1 MVGRAAYVLVG
12 GKSSRFGQDKAR
24 YEVGGE
30 PMALGVARVAEKVA
44 GSVTLVGRPEDYS
57 DLKVRL
63 IADAE
68 PAAGPLSGLVA
79 ALEDTA
85 ARWTLVVAC
94 DMPSLRA
101 DFLEMLFR
109 TAETS
114 GASAVVPV
122 QPDGRIQPLCAVYS
136 RELYGPLAHN
146 LRHGVS
152 KLTKALGGLN
162 IRYLNEPEYAR
173 LDPSGDLMRNVN
185 TPGDLAQP

>member
-24 YEVGGE
+24 YPLGGQ
-30 PMALGVARVAEKVA
+30 PMALTVARVAEKVA
-44 GSVTLVGRPEDYS
+44 GRVTLVGRPHDYA
-57 DLKVRL
+57 DLGLRL
-63 IADAE
+63 IDDAP

-79 ALEDTA
+79 ALEDSA

-94 DMPSLRA
+94 DMPGLQPA
-101 DFLEMLFR
+101 FLEMLFR
-109 TAETS
+109 TAETN

-122 QPDGRIQPLCAVYS
+122 QPDGRVQPLCAVYS
-136 RELYGPLAHN
+136 KALLAPLRHN
-146 LRHGVS
+146 LEHGVS

-162 IRYLNEPEYAR
+162 IRYLNAPEYSR

-185 TPGDLAQP
+185 TPGDLARP